1 LRSRGRR
8 RAVVSNRSILIVDD
22 HPLFREGLRARIL
35 RDAEFRVVEEAGT
48 AVEAL
53 RKAMELEPDLVIV
66 DISLPDQNGIQLIRE
81 IQDFLPQTRF
91 MVVSMHSEIDYVLD
105 ALHAGALGYVVKG
118 SVSERLMEGLEA
130 VARGDHFLDTS
141 LSTEIAKKLMEC
153 VPEGSELLH
162 DSSYG
167 TLTPRQQEVMRL
179 LVAGYSNKRVA
190 DELCIS
196 PKTVENHRSQ
206 IMEKLG
212 LRNSVELGRYA
223 ARIGLIG

>member
-1 LRSRGRR
+1 MIRDKT
-8 RAVVSNRSILIVDD
+8 ILIVDD

-48 AVEAL
+48 GGEAL
-53 RKAMELEPDLVIV
+53 RKAKELEPDLVVV

-81 IQDFLPQTRF
+81 IQGFLPQTRV

-105 ALHAGALGYVVKG
+105 ALHAGATGYVVKG
-118 SVSERLMEGLEA
+118 SASERLMEGLEA
-130 VARGDHFLDTS
+130 VARGDHFLDSS
-141 LSTEIAKKLMEC
+141 LSTEIAKRLMEYL
-153 VPEGSELLH
+153 PEGSEFLH
-162 DSSYG
+162 DSSYE

-179 LVAGYSNKRVA
+179 LAAGYSNKRVA

-212 LRNSVELGRYA
+212 LHNSVELGQFA